1 MMPFRCFIEVLDGI
15 LSLFLVC
22 GKQSF
27 PSPGKV
33 PGISAKTVHFPLVV
47 SSVTCPTRTLL
58 SLTNC
63 NADIA
68 FIDKLSFIG
77 KRGMGALE

>member
-33 PGISAKTVHFPLVV
+33 PGISAKTVHFPPWRDGAPAPQASLAALGI
-47 SSVTCPTRTLL
+47 STSGESAWNFGENGSL
-58 SLTNC
+58 SP
-63 NADIA
+63 
-68 FIDKLSFIG
+68 
-77 KRGMGALE
+77 RGQ